1 MNGLLPL
8 EHDFLVSVVD
18 VLEGLLISALVRMRV
33 SSSLHVRLR
42 QVAPLLLKFPFGGR
56 GTGGQNSN
64 FDF

>member
-42 QVAPLLLKFPFGGR
+42 QVAPLLFLSEGGGR
-56 GTGGQNSN
+56 GGRVVTST
-64 FDF
+64 FDA